1 MQKSLLAKVE
11 GRLALG
17 VDLETQVS
25 SMFHHSTT
33 DKRAGFGVRLAK
45 VWYLK
50 SIVNKLCVLSK
61 ILISALGY
69 PI

>member
-1 MQKSLLAKVE
+1 MQKSVLAKVE

-17 VDLETQVS
+17 VELETQVS

-33 DKRAGFGVRLAK
+33 DKRAGLGVRLAK

-50 SIVNKLCVLSK
+50 SIVNKLWVLSK
-61 ILISALGY
+61 ILISALSY

>member
-1 MQKSLLAKVE
+1 MQKFILAKVE
-11 GRLALG
+11 GRLAIG
-17 VDLETQVS
+17 VKLEKQVS
-25 SMFHHSTT
+25 NMFYHSTT

-50 SIVNKLCVLSK
+50 STVDKLWVLSK
-61 ILISALGY
+61 TLISALSH